1 VGVGGLS
8 VHLFR
13 NSMPDE
19 PRPLTPV
26 PFTSEEAASIREAF
40 ATPGAVRCPRC
51 GEVLRVKR
59 SPEGD
64 LLTLSCQPCRRILV
78 LRHEG

>member
-1 VGVGGLS
+1 MGVGGLS

-19 PRPLTPV
+19 V